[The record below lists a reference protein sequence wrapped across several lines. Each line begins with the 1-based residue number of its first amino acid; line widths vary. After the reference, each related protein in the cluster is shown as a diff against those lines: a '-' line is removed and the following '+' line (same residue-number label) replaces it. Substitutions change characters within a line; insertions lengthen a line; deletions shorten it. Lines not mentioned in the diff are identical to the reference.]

1 MKKTITLLLLA
12 LLTSVGAWA
21 ETGDITALPYTLN
34 YASGDATTPFDKG
47 TVSTGTNVT
56 AFFPGRNNTATA
68 YFDTDEIAD
77 ERTPY
82 TLSTNEVV
90 TISFTGYHGWWA
102 YAGGGTISFVN
113 SDGTVLFG
121 YTYNNNSCKVENVTI
136 GGSTVSDFTAF
147 GCQSAFNASGS
158 ANGFTGSKKPYLAA
172 EASNPKIT
180 VTISQ
185 SGYVTFNIKV
195 TNPKSGNV
203 DKTFSAQMPS
213 TVKTDLAKITF
224 ASADSRSGGDDR
236 TLAINN
242 LSITSEISQA
252 TYYGYAINY
261 LYDENIIKS
270 VQGQAEA
277 GAVINAANPVTV
289 DNVKYYA
296 VDGATL
302 SLTVGTTESAN
313 VLSVNL
319 REAGKKTVSVNAVA
333 GSEVLQTWSGERI
346 EGNDAANI
354 YFNRAVKYGDD
365 YYTTPRTGSY
375 FAKSM
380 SYTSSDVNVD
390 YTHDESIVYYAETE
404 NMNISGDVS
413 IVGANAERASGGVW
427 RRVGKSTSVYT
438 DQLTPGVYK
447 IEIYGRNQSATADAD
462 LSLQTY
468 DGSTFTDTEKTFT
481 LGKATTGEV
490 TIENIELGSAASF
503 AIVNTSAD
511 YASNISLDYVIVYRT
526 GDLKE
531 TVTVATEGT
540 STYVTTYPLDFSTIK
555 GLTVLIATGETDG
568 YVVLSKVT
576 QVPAGAPI
584 IVKGVAGNY
593 NVPVCDATAY
603 SGGLTNKLKG
613 SATASYIVAADDKIY
628 AIKKDKSEFRPVAA
642 GVEIPAKKA
651 YFRSTY
657 QISTNAKPFI
667 IRGEEEDPTAVT
679 TVEVV
684 EAAKAKKFFNAAGQ
698 QVDENYKGFVITSA
712 GKKIIKK

>member
-1 MKKTITLLLLA
+1 MRKIYTLLMLCIMGTVA
-12 LLTSVGAWA
+12 SWA

-34 YASGDATTPFDKG
+34 YTSGAATTPFDLG
-47 TVSTGTNVT
+47 TVATGTNVT
-56 AFFPGRNNTATA
+56 AFYPGRGNTATA
-68 YFDTDEIAD
+68 YFDTDDVAD

-90 TISFTGYHGWWA
+90 TISFTGYHGWWG

-113 SDGTVLFG
+113 SDGTVLAG
-121 YTYNNNSCKVENVTI
+121 YTYNNSSTQVTDVTI

-147 GCQSAFNASGS
+147 NCQSAFNASGS
-158 ANGFTGSKKPYLAA
+158 ANGFTGSNKPYLAA

-180 VTISQ
+180 ITITQ
-185 SGYVTFNIKV
+185 TGYVTFNINV

-224 ASADSRSGGDDR
+224 ASADSHSGGEDR

-252 TYYGYAINY
+252 TYYGYTINY
-261 LYDENIIKS
+261 LYDDNTIKS

-277 GAVINAANPVTV
+277 GAVISAVNPVTV

-365 YYTTPRTGSY
+365 YYTTPRPDSY

-380 SYTSSDVNVD
+380 SYTSSDVDVD
-390 YTHDESIVYYAETE
+390 YTLDESIVYYAETE

-413 IVGANAERASGGVW
+413 IVGANAERASGGNW

-438 DQLTPGVYK
+438 DQLAPGVYK
-447 IEIYGRNQSATADAD
+447 IEIYGRNQSSSADAE

-481 LGKATTGEV
+481 LGKAATGEV
-490 TIENIELGSAASF
+490 TIENVVLGSAASF

-511 YASNISLDYVIVYRT
+511 YVSNISLDYVIVYKT
-526 GDLKE
+526 GDVEQITIPDNDK
-531 TVTVATEGT
+531 GFG
-540 STYVTTYPLDFSTIK
+540 TYVTTNALDFSGVE
-555 GLTVLIATGETDG
+555 GLEAYIAESENS
-568 YVVLSKVT
+568 SKVFVT
-576 QVPAGAPI
+576 KVEEVPAGTPI
-584 IVKGVAGNY
+584 IVKGTRGATY
-593 NVPVCDATAY
+593 SVPVGTCTTEI
-603 SGGLTNKLKG
+603 TNNMLHG
-613 SATASYIVAADDKIY
+613 SATETHTVGLGEVVY
-628 AIKKDKSEFRPVAA
+628 AFNKSTGNLNLVNA
-642 GVEIPAKKA
+642 GVVIPAKKA
-651 YFRSTY
+651 YFLSMDNGND
-657 QISTNAKPFI
+657 TNQAKEIAFF
-667 IRGEEEDPTAVT
+667 GEEETAVSS
-679 TVEVV
+679 VNADVQ
-684 EAAKAKKFFNAAGQ
+684 KANARLFNAAGQ
-698 QVDENYKGFVITSA
+698 QVTGAYKGLVIDENGNKY
-712 GKKIIKK
+712 IK